1 MDQRHAV
8 EVMRRALA
16 VFALSG
22 CTIGLPLTTA
32 SVTGIHNHE
41 VDHAADKWSYPIP
54 LAVSVGV
61 GVLIDYLVFKAL
73 QAQWSKP
80 WS

>member
-1 MDQRHAV
+1 
-8 EVMRRALA
+8 MRILLALTLA
-16 VFALSG
+16 G

-32 SVTGIHNHE
+32 AVTGIHNAE
-41 VDHAADKWSYPIP
+41 VDHAADKWSYPLP
-54 LAVSVGV
+54 LVVSAGV
-61 GVLIDYLVFKAL
+61 GALLDYFLFKGL